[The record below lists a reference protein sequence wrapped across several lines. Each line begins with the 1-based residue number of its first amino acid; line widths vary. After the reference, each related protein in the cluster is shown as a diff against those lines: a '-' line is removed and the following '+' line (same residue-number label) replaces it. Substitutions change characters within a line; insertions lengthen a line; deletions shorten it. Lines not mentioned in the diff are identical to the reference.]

1 MNDKSLL
8 TEDRG
13 SLKGCRNHRGRTM
26 MQVALSERDLSAMG
40 LGDPVAPC
48 EPELVQQHFWDT

>member
-1 MNDKSLL
+1 
-8 TEDRG
+8 
-13 SLKGCRNHRGRTM
+13 